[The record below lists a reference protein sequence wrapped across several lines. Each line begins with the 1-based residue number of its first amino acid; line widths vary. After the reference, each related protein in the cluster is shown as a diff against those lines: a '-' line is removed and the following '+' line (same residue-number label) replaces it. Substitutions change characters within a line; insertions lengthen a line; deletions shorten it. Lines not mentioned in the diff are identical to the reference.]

1 MKKRILC
8 ALLALTLLCAA
19 LPLGALAS
27 SAPSIR
33 FDPKVRLVYNDGSVK
48 LRPLLHGIKR
58 SNVKFVSSKKKV
70 AAVGTDGTVKPAK
83 SGLTVITAYNGKTY
97 ARCGIISL
105 PRKVT
110 LKIGQKKNLPY
121 AGVETYAIA
130 DAAVARLGKGGAL
143 TGRKAGTTTVTV
155 KYRHQK
161 LKIQVTV
168 KPERIVE
175 SRAAKLKVSKGKDVK
190 QIVLV
195 EYKGGSSATLSVHEK
210 RNGYWQELYS
220 CDAYVGKNGIDK
232 QKEGDKRT
240 PTGPY
245 NLCQP
250 FGSKADPGAYMSYTW
265 LTKYHYW
272 CGSSRSEYY
281 NQMVDSRVTGRKCT
295 SSDENLTHYGA
306 VYNYCMFIDYN
317 SAGVAGKGS
326 CIFLHCRGKHPYTGG
341 CVAVDEADMVK
352 ILRWAKPGVKIVIG
366 NPI

>member
-1 MKKRILC
+1 MKKRLLS
-8 ALLALTLLCAA
+8 ALLALMLLCAA
-19 LPLGALAS
+19 LPAGALAKS
-27 SAPSIR
+27 SPSIR
-33 FDPKVRLVYNDGSVK
+33 FDPQVRLVYSDGSVK
-48 LRPLLHGIKR
+48 LRPLLHGIRR
-58 SNVKFVSSKKKV
+58 SNVKYMSSRPKV
-70 AAVGTDGTVKPAK
+70 ASVNTSGRVQAAK
-83 SGLTVITAYNGKTY
+83 QGLTVITAYCGSTVGK
-97 ARCGIISL
+97 CGIISL

-110 LKIGQKKNLPY
+110 LKIGQKKQLPY
-121 AGVETYAIA
+121 AGVETFTVA
-130 DAAVARLGKGGAL
+130 DNTVARLTKKGAL

-195 EYKGGSSATLSVHEK
+195 EYKGGSDATLSVHEK
-210 RNGYWQELYS
+210 RGGYWKELYS

-232 QKEGDKRT
+232 VKEGDKRT
-240 PTGPY
+240 PTGTY
-245 NLCQP
+245 NLTTP
-250 FGSKADPGAYMSYTW
+250 FGIKADPGANMPYTW

-272 CGSSRSEYY
+272 CGSSSSKYY

-317 SAGVAGKGS
+317 VAGVAGKGS
-326 CIFLHCRGKHPYTGG
+326 CIFLHCKGKHAYTGG